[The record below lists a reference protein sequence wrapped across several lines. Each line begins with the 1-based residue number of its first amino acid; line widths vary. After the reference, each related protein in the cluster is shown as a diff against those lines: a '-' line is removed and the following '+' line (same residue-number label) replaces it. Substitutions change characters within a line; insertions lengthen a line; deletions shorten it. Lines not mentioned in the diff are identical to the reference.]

1 MKTALT
7 AKLTARRPRTREGST
22 RAFQRAVSSEHP
34 LVVVSTTQV
43 EDWDESSSFLM
54 ERLLQ
59 ALSLASM
66 DCMSIVCFVSRVRF
80 LWGSWGGSMKR
91 LPLGG
96 ECSSELLGVLGP
108 SPGVGKSSSF
118 CPFRLSRAGLM
129 RGLRWRR
136 EPELEAMELATEG
149 AGEGRGE
156 EGKLPDS
163 REK

>member
-1 MKTALT
+1 M
-7 AKLTARRPRTREGST
+7 
-22 RAFQRAVSSEHP
+22 
-34 LVVVSTTQV
+34 QV
-43 EDWDESSSFLM
+43 EDWEESSSFLM
-54 ERLLQ
+54 EGLPW
-59 ALSLASM
+59 APSLASI
-66 DCMSIVCFVSRVRF
+66 DLISIACSVRV
-80 LWGSWGGSMKR
+80 LWASCRGSMKR

-96 ECSSELLGVLGP
+96 ECSSELLGVLGV
-108 SPGVGKSSSF
+108 SPGGEKSSSF

-129 RGLRWRR
+129 RGLRWRT